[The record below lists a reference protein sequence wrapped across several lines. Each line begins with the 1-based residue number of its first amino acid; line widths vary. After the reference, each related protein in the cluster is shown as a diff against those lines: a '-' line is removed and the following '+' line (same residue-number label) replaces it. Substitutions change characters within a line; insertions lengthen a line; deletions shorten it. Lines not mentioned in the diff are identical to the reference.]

1 MRHSLLILLSTV
13 GLAGC
18 GHLAPKTDLA
28 RGVEPVN
35 VPTVT
40 RQDFAF
46 DAAAPDGQLSEVEA
60 ARLDGWFRGMD
71 LGYGDNVYVEGGYG
85 NPARTDVAR
94 VTARYGLLVSEGGPV
109 LAGAIAPGTI
119 RIVVSRTRASVP
131 DCPNWRDPSEPNY
144 NNRQL
149 SNFGCGVNRNIAAM
163 IANPED
169 LVHGREGSGLV
180 NSLTLT
186 KAVQAYRAAPP
197 TGTKGLNS
205 VSTSKGN

>member
-1 MRHSLLILLSTV
+1 MAITFMSKGATATLRE
-13 GLAGC
+13 
-18 GHLAPKTDLA
+18 
-28 RGVEPVN
+28 R
-35 VPTVT
+35 
-40 RQDFAF
+40 
-46 DAAAPDGQLSEVEA
+46 
-60 ARLDGWFRGMD
+60 
-71 LGYGDNVYVEGGYG
+71 
-85 NPARTDVAR
+85 DVAR

-180 NSLTLT
+180 DSLTLT